1 MPDTGIEPGD
11 PVAGSSQPEA
21 PERASRERGEQQL
34 QRRTALGRAA
44 AAVAIA
50 FGLCYAYM
58 LFLALSNLIGLST
71 GLSDSSLV
79 PWVPLV
85 IGVLVPPG
93 IFVAA
98 FLIGRRRNPALLG
111 LVLATGLTVVFAL
124 SLSLEAYVATLL
136 KL

>member
-11 PVAGSSQPEA
+11 PIPGSPHPEA
-21 PERASRERGEQQL
+21 PEGAPGRGKQQS
-34 QRRTALGRAA
+34 QRRTAMGWPAA
-44 AAVAIA
+44 AIAIA

-71 GLSDSSLV
+71 GLSDPALV

-85 IGVLVPPG
+85 IGVLAPPG

-98 FLIGRRRNPALLG
+98 FLIGRRRNAALLA